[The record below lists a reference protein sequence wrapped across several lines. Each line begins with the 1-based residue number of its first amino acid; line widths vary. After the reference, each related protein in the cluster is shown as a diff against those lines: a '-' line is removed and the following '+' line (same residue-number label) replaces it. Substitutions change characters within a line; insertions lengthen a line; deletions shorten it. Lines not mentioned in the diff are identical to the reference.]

1 VFQASEIF
9 FSRLIKQMAEE
20 EMLDVAKQLKLQS
33 VFALAGEFVADLC
46 QEVVADEVR
55 SVAKDS
61 IKEVFQERERK
72 IEELRKR
79 QLLRTGLKII
89 IFFKGYKLLIK
100 K

>member
-1 VFQASEIF
+1 VFQASDIF

-33 VFALAGEFVADLC
+33 VFALAGEFVTDLC
-46 QEVVADEVR
+46 QEVVAEEVR

-61 IKEVFQERERK
+61 IREVFHERERK

-89 IFFKGYKLLIK
+89 IFFKRYKLLVK